1 MRLIDEGSL
10 AALDGS
16 RPADTFT
23 VWAWRDGALVHPEPL
38 PVLSWSTD
46 DEAGDTVKVGQK
58 LSLLIGDPDGTLGAW
73 RLDDPL
79 GVAGTW
85 LQIVYRIGGAGAV
98 NFARF
103 RITGNEPDELV
114 EWREIDEYGLDE
126 PDALLG
132 PHKRMVPVVTA
143 VVRIEAVD
151 LTFDPD
157 QDRFESPESPPA
169 DATVLSE
176 VARLTADYYPTV
188 VDAGVVDRPVSRQL
202 IYDRER
208 LESVQDLLGRVSA
221 RYRMGGD
228 GECHVYPLTSAPVW
242 RAHPGTSLVSVGRKQ
257 SIDGL
262 YNRWVVEGK
271 ESEGGQPLRA
281 TASIES
287 GPLRFGGPHGRK
299 QFFYTSEMIENLV
312 QAEAYATKLRD
323 EFLASL
329 AVELTVETVP
339 RPELQAG
346 DRIEVGYPV
355 SGSHVAYIPG
365 RIVSIRRAGDPV
377 PSGTS
382 LNVSCSYADVI
393 TALSRT
399 EWAQHITAGMPALTW
414 DRMPGT
420 WGSAPSISW
429 DDLP

>member
-10 AALDGS
+10 VALDGS
-16 RPADTFT
+16 RPADTVT
-23 VWAWRDGALVHPEPL
+23 VWAWRDGSLVVPEPL
-38 PVLSWSTD
+38 PVLSWSLS

-79 GVAGTW
+79 GVAGTR
-85 LQIVYRIGGAGAV
+85 LQVVYRVGGAGAV
-98 NFARF
+98 NFAWF
-103 RITGNEPDELV
+103 RITDNEPDELV
-114 EWREIDEYGLDE
+114 EWREIAEYGYDE
-126 PDALLG
+126 PDAQLG
-132 PHKRMVPVVTA
+132 PHTRMVPVVTA
-143 VVRIEAVD
+143 VVRLEAVD

-157 QDRFESPESPPA
+157 QDRFESPESPGVN
-169 DATVLSE
+169 ATILGE
-176 VARLTADYYPTV
+176 VARLTKDYYPTV
-188 VDAGVVDRPVSRQL
+188 VDVGVVDRPVSRQL
-202 IYDRER
+202 VFDRER
-208 LESVQDLLGRVSA
+208 LESVQDLLTRISA

-242 RAHPGTSLVSVGRKQ
+242 RAHPGTSLVRVGRKQ
-257 SIDGL
+257 SLDGL

-271 ESEGGQPLRA
+271 ETENGQPVRA
-281 TASIES
+281 VASIET
-287 GPLRFGGPHGRK
+287 GPLRWAGPHGRK
-299 QFFYTSEMIENLV
+299 QFFYTSEMIENHD
-312 QAEAYATKLRD
+312 QAGAYARELRK

-346 DRIEVGYPV
+346 DRIEVGYPI
-355 SGSHVAYIPG
+355 SGSHIAYIPG
-365 RIVSIRRAGDPV
+365 RIVSIRRGGDPV
-377 PSGTS
+377 PSNTAI
-382 LNVSCSYADVI
+382 NVSCSYADVL

-420 WGSAPSISW
+420 WGTAPSMSW